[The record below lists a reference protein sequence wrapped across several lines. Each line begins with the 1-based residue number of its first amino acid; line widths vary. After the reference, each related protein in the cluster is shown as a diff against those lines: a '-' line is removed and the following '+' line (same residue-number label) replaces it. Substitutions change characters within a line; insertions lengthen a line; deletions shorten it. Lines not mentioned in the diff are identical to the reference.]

1 MDLLKVFSNKTTTP
15 KDVAKDRLKL
25 ILIHDRGDIDP
36 ETIDKIRM
44 EILQVL
50 SKYIEIEADDVE
62 IALNRAGSNEEG
74 NGPALVANI
83 PIKSKHGR

>member
-83 PIKSKHGR
+83 PIKNMRGR

>member
-1 MDLLKVFSNKTTTP
+1 MDLLKVFSNKTTTH

-83 PIKSKHGR
+83 PIKNMRGR

>member
-36 ETIDKIRM
+36 ETLDKIRM
-44 EILQVL
+44 EILEVL

-62 IALNRAGSNEEG
+62 IALNRAGSDEEG

-83 PIKSKHGR
+83 PIKNIRGR

>member
-36 ETIDKIRM
+36 ETIDKVRM

-62 IALNRAGSNEEG
+62 IALNRAGSDEDG

-83 PIKSKHGR
+83 PIKNMRGR

>member
-15 KDVAKDRLKL
+15 KDVAKERLKL

-62 IALNRAGSNEEG
+62 IALNRAGSDEDG

-83 PIKSKHGR
+83 PIKNMRGR

>member
-62 IALNRAGSNEEG
+62 IALNRAGSDEDG

-83 PIKSKHGR
+83 PIKNKRGR

>member
-25 ILIHDRGDIDP
+25 ILIHDRGYIDP

-62 IALNRAGSNEEG
+62 IALNRAGSDEDG

-83 PIKSKHGR
+83 PIKNMRGR

>member
-62 IALNRAGSNEEG
+62 IALHRAGSDEDG

-83 PIKSKHGR
+83 PIKNMRGR

>member
-44 EILQVL
+44 EIL

-83 PIKSKHGR
+83 PIKSKRGR

>member
-15 KDVAKDRLKL
+15 NDVAKDRLKL

-62 IALNRAGSNEEG
+62 IALNRAGSDEDG

-83 PIKSKHGR
+83 PIKNMRGR